1 MIKVKPTTGGILFI
15 LFLAA
20 VIIIGAPLAM
30 IWSVNTLFPAVAI
43 PYTLETW
50 LAAFIIPAVFKSNV
64 TVNK

>member
-1 MIKVKPTTGGILFI
+1 MLKVKPTTGGILFV
-15 LFLAA
+15 LFIAA
-20 VIIIGAPLAM
+20 VVIIGGPLAM